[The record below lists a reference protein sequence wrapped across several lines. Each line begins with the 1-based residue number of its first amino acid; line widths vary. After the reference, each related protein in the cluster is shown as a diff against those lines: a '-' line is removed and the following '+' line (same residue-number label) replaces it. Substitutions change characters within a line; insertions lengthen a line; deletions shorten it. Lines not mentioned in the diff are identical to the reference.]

1 VQVGSEG
8 TIKRVAELLKD
19 RGRDGDKDRDRDRD
33 RERDR
38 DSSVEY
44 DDPLTGGYRMYFIEV
59 FIVNP
64 LIFLISL
71 SPSFFPHL
79 PLLLFNLLIIPS
91 ILLSFY
97 SREEDYTQFRYWSR
111 HCERCRGS
119 THRHSER
126 GKKRAKR
133 DYGRS
138 GKRAEMEN
146 GWG

>member
-64 LIFLISL
+64 LIFLNLLISFL
-71 SPSFFPHL
+71 LSSPSSPSLQPTDHSFHS
-79 PLLLFNLLIIPS
+79 PLLLL
-91 ILLSFY
+91 
-97 SREEDYTQFRYWSR
+97 
-111 HCERCRGS
+111 
-119 THRHSER
+119 
-126 GKKRAKR
+126 
-133 DYGRS
+133 
-138 GKRAEMEN
+138 
-146 GWG
+146 